1 MKSKL
6 IALALGAAVSFNAF
20 AGPAV
25 ALPATPIY
33 FKFNGNEQIA
43 VGTNPTTGLA
53 YTTSSYAQT
62 PGEINWG
69 VFTMSNMD
77 FGRVVTPRVEI
88 ADTGTQFFVQNL
100 LPGKSQITGMFYGV
114 QKGTAPSSSVFPAT
128 SGFLD
133 LYWRDLNTFSYTD
146 NSANG
151 PSVRT
156 AYNQATGY
164 TQGDFLV
171 RLKFDSG
178 IDPLNAN
185 NFISGDT
192 IPAATPQFA
201 GLANSYASVDFSKV
215 GLWSSQLDSNYFTTL
230 FGDRDVRFKNSY
242 KTNTAWNGAA
252 GVLGATL
259 DDPGQAFA
267 LPEPG
272 PLALM
277 GLALVAM
284 GAIRRRK
291 QK

>member
-20 AGPAV
+20 AGPAT

-43 VGTNPTTGLA
+43 VGGA
-53 YTTSSYAQT
+53 TTSTYAQT

-69 VFTMSNMD
+69 VFTLSNMD
-77 FGRVVTPRVEI
+77 FGRVLTPRVEI
-88 ADTGTQFFVQNL
+88 GDTGSQFFVQNL

-114 QKGTAPSSSVFPAT
+114 QKGTLPSSSPFPAT

-164 TQGDFLV
+164 TQGQFLV
-171 RLKFDSG
+171 RLRFDSG

-192 IPAATPQFA
+192 IPAAGVEFS
-201 GLANSYASVDFSKV
+201 GLANSYASVDRSAG
-215 GLWSSQLDSNYFTTL
+215 GLWAAQLDSNYFTTL

-252 GVLGATL
+252 GILGATL

-267 LPEPG
+267 LLPEPG
-272 PLALM
+272 ALSLM
-277 GLALVAM
+277 GLALVGM